1 MDAESQIVDLC
12 KNKFTGVLIHLSNL
26 FHLGFD
32 VQLFVFIAYLVLH
45 VLLTCIYHS
54 KIVLLAAIL
63 IFIIVTV
70 KIFKEHNVDLQPFK
84 VISIRF
90 VAQNLNT

>member
-1 MDAESQIVDLC
+1 MDAESQIVGLC
-12 KNKFTGVLIHLSNL
+12 KNKFTEVLIHLSNL

-32 VQLFVFIAYLVLH
+32 DQFSVFIAYLVLH
-45 VLLTCIYHS
+45 VLLTCIYYS

-70 KIFKEHNVDLQPFK
+70 KIFKKHNIDLQPFK
-84 VISIRF
+84 VISIGF
-90 VAQNLNT
+90 VAQNVNT